1 MHRDEYIFQTPSN
14 KQGRNGSPE
23 IEKEQLVVGWQGP
36 IVFSFF
42 YWHYIAIVVFSTMGW
57 FGVL

>member
-1 MHRDEYIFQTPSN
+1 MLRDEYIFQTPSN

-36 IVFSFF
+36 VVFSFF
-42 YWHYIAIVVFSTMGW
+42 Y
-57 FGVL
+57 